1 MCRSVSLD
9 LRTQSSPAG
18 LSPYFKSPRRTRR
31 TRRNAEQESVP
42 NSFSLRGLRGSST
55 RHIWK
60 INIGGHARAQ
70 PIVVVWQTN
79 LHPEHLPNSIFHGLD
94 VARCEFG
101 LTIDLLDHARKIFA
115 RKRIDL
121 DAHLIAN
128 LNFAKPRFWNIHPD
142 PKMLRQE
149 QGRDFL
155 VKRRYQNVDHLDIE
169 HFENRFGR

>member
-1 MCRSVSLD
+1 MCRSVSLN
-9 LRTQSSPAG
+9 LRIRSSPSG

-42 NSFSLRGLRGSST
+42 NSFRLRGLRDLRGSST

-101 LTIDLLDHARKIFA
+101 LTIDLLDHARKFFPGNETNLERHRAPIF
-115 RKRIDL
+115 
-121 DAHLIAN
+121 
-128 LNFAKPRFWNIHPD
+128 NFAKPRFGTGNWN
-142 PKMLRQE
+142 Q
-149 QGRDFL
+149 Q
-155 VKRRYQNVDHLDIE
+155 
-169 HFENRFGR
+169 

>member
-42 NSFSLRGLRGSST
+42 NSFRLRGLRGSST

-70 PIVVVWQTN
+70 LIVVVWQTN

-101 LTIDLLDHARKIFA
+101 LTIDLLDHARKIFP

-128 LNFAKPRFWNIHPD
+128 FNFTKPRLGNVNAD
-142 PKMLRQE
+142 PQMLGKE
-149 QGRDFL
+149 QGCDFL
-155 VKRRYQNVDHLDIE
+155 VKRRNQNVARLHVE
-169 HFENRFGR
+169 HFE

>member
-1 MCRSVSLD
+1 MCRIDHYILLTQSYQDDQSPYFQPPR
-9 LRTQSSPAG
+9 RTQS
-18 LSPYFKSPRRTRR
+18 TRM
-31 TRRNAEQESVP
+31 NAEHESVS
-42 NSFSLRGLRGSST
+42 NSFRLRGLRDLGGSST

-70 PIVVVWQTN
+70 LIVVVWQTN

-101 LTIDLLDHARKIFA
+101 LTIDLLDHARKIFP

-128 LNFAKPRFWNIHPD
+128 FNFTKPRLGNVNAD
-142 PKMLRQE
+142 PQMLGKE
-149 QGRDFL
+149 
-155 VKRRYQNVDHLDIE
+155 
-169 HFENRFGR
+169 